1 MKNTQ
6 QTDERAQVFHVLNN
20 RGIRLKYRA
29 VSSECPPVTYHYHK
43 GIEVLFVHQGKG
55 TLTLNRK
62 IYKLE
67 AGCVVILQPFQ
78 LHRIQ
83 FDANL
88 QHPYVRTVLTFEPS
102 IVAPHLKNFSILSRF
117 FEQVWKEHMSN
128 QVFREERDSTYMI
141 GVLERFND
149 LVMGWNEKDEDHE
162 TASMLIL
169 NILDYL
175 MSLHTGEFGGVSRPD
190 SHAEK
195 IMNWVEEH
203 FTEPF
208 DLIELAKELHLSK
221 NHVSRLFRTETGGS
235 ITEYVIAR
243 RIRQACWLLK
253 TESKSIEQIGS
264 LVGIPNFPYFCR
276 IFKKITGFTPIQ
288 YRKSQFN

>member
-1 MKNTQ
+1 MKHTNQ
-6 QTDERAQVFHVLNN
+6 MDERAQVFHVLNN
-20 RGIRLKYRA
+20 RGMQLKYKD
-29 VSSECPPVTYHYHK
+29 VSTECPPTIYHYHK
-43 GIEVLFVHQGKG
+43 GIEILYVHQGTG

-62 IYKLE
+62 IYTLE
-67 AGCVVILQPFQ
+67 AGCVLILQPFQ

-83 FDANL
+83 FDATPL
-88 QHPYVRTVLTFEPS
+88 HPYVRTVLTFEPS
-102 IVAPHLKNFSILSRF
+102 IVVPYLKHFSVLSRF
-117 FEQVWKEHMSN
+117 LEQIWKEQMSN
-128 QVFREERDSTYMI
+128 QVFREERESSYMLGI
-141 GVLERFND
+141 LERFND
-149 LVMGWNEKDEDHE
+149 LVLKWNEKKEDHE

-175 MSLHTGEFGGVSRPD
+175 TSLHIGGFGGVARPD

-203 FTEPF
+203 YTEAF
-208 DLIELAKELHLSK
+208 DLIELAKELHLST
-221 NHVSRLFRTETGGS
+221 NHVSRLFRSETGGS

-264 LVGIPNFPYFCR
+264 LVGIPNFPYFCK
-276 IFKKITGFTPIQ
+276 IFKKITGHTPIQ
-288 YRKSQFN
+288 YRKSQLN

>member
-1 MKNTQ
+1 MEHTKQ
-6 QTDERAQVFHVLNN
+6 MDKRAKAFHVLKNME
-20 RGIRLKYRA
+20 IQLLYRK
-29 VSSECPPVTYHYHK
+29 VSTKSPLIYYHYHK

-55 TLTLNRK
+55 KLTLNRK
-62 IYKLE
+62 IYNLD

-83 FDANL
+83 FDADD
-88 QHPYVRTVLTFEPS
+88 QCPYIRSVLTFEPS
-102 IVAPHLKNFSILSRF
+102 IVAPYLKSFPALSSF
-117 FEQVWKEHMSN
+117 FVQVWKEQLSD
-128 QVFREERDSTYMI
+128 QVFRDKRTSPYII
-141 GVLERFND
+141 GILERFND
-149 LVMGWNEKDEDHE
+149 LISEWNEKDGDLE

-175 MSLHTGEFGGVSRPD
+175 NSLHHGGFGGVARPE

-203 FTEPF
+203 YTEPF

-221 NHVSRLFRTETGGS
+221 HHVSRLFRTDTGVS

-276 IFKKITGFTPIQ
+276 IFKKITGLTPIQ
-288 YRKSQFN
+288 YRKSHLN